1 MLYLHLHKGT
11 KEIALSR
18 SKKIADRRFEVNE
31 RKIMLSTIANV
42 LRRRNYFLIFVASGL
57 FYGVI
62 FSIMTNLIDVR
73 FGLSNIRFAFTWQS
87 ALFFI
92 ILSILG
98 GLLISLQVFSFREKR
113 KNYTS
118 ATTGISG
125 MLVSFF
131 ATTCP
136 FCKPLLI
143 SLLGLSGSIAILKFG
158 LVLAFA
164 SILLLLGSIYLTL
177 KSISKRS
184 CCL

>member
-1 MLYLHLHKGT
+1 M
-11 KEIALSR
+11 KELFAPIKR
-18 SKKIADRRFEVNE
+18 
-31 RKIMLSTIANV
+31 V
-42 LRRRNYFLIFVASGL
+42 LGRRNYFIIFVSSGL

-62 FSIMTNLIDVR
+62 FSMMTNLIDMR
-73 FGLSNIRFAFTWQS
+73 FGLANIRFAFTSQS
-87 ALFFI
+87 LLFFI
-92 ILSILG
+92 ILSFLG
-98 GLLISLQVFSFREKR
+98 GLLISLQIFSFREKR

-118 ATTGISG
+118 TTTGISG

-158 LVLAFA
+158 LILAFV
-164 SILLLLGSIYLTL
+164 SILLLIGSIYLTL

-184 CCL
+184 CCQ

>member
-1 MLYLHLHKGT
+1 M
-11 KEIALSR
+11 KELFAPIKRVLSR
-18 SKKIADRRFEVNE
+18 IS
-31 RKIMLSTIANV
+31 
-42 LRRRNYFLIFVASGL
+42 YFLIFVVSGL

-62 FSIMTNLIDVR
+62 FLMMTNLIDVR
-73 FGLSNIRFAFTWQS
+73 SGLSNIRFAFTWQS

-92 ILSILG
+92 IFSILG
-98 GLLISLQVFSFREKR
+98 GLLISLQVFSFREKQ

-118 ATTGISG
+118 TTTGVSG

-158 LVLAFA
+158 LVLAFV
-164 SILLLLGSIYLTL
+164 SIILLMGSIYLTL

-184 CCL
+184 CCQ

>member
-1 MLYLHLHKGT
+1 MKRLFTPIK
-11 KEIALSR
+11 R
-18 SKKIADRRFEVNE
+18 
-31 RKIMLSTIANV
+31 V
-42 LRRRNYFLIFVASGL
+42 LGRRNYFFIFVVSGL

-62 FSIMTNLIDVR
+62 FSMMTNLIDVR

-87 ALFFI
+87 GLFFI
-92 ILSILG
+92 VLSILG
-98 GLLISLQVFSFREKR
+98 GLLISLQLFSFREKR

-118 ATTGISG
+118 TTTGLSG
-125 MLVSFF
+125 MFVSFF

-143 SLLGLSGSIAILKFG
+143 SFLGLSGSIAILKYG
-158 LVLAFA
+158 LVLAFV

-177 KSISKRS
+177 KSISKRN

>member
-1 MLYLHLHKGT
+1 MPCSKSKM
-11 KEIALSR
+11 KELFASIKRVLS
-18 SKKIADRRFEVNE
+18 
-31 RKIMLSTIANV
+31 
-42 LRRRNYFLIFVASGL
+42 RRNYFFIFVASGL

-62 FSIMTNLIDVR
+62 FSMMTNLIDIR
-73 FGLSNIRFAFTWQS
+73 FGLSNLRFAFTLQS
-87 ALFFI
+87 ASFFI
-92 ILSILG
+92 VLSILG
-98 GLLISLQVFSFREKR
+98 GLLISLQVFSFHEKR

-118 ATTGISG
+118 TTTGVSG

-158 LVLAFA
+158 LVLAFV

-177 KSISKRS
+177 KSISTRI
-184 CCL
+184 CCQ

>member
-1 MLYLHLHKGT
+1 M
-11 KEIALSR
+11 KELFAPIKRVLSGR
-18 SKKIADRRFEVNE
+18 D
-31 RKIMLSTIANV
+31 
-42 LRRRNYFLIFVASGL
+42 YFIIFVASGL

-62 FSIMTNLIDVR
+62 FSMMTNLIDVR
-73 FGLSNIRFAFTWQS
+73 FGLSNIRFAFTFQS
-87 ALFFI
+87 GLFFI
-92 ILSILG
+92 ILSVLG
-98 GLLISLQVFSFREKR
+98 GLLISLQVLSFLEKR

-118 ATTGISG
+118 TTTGISG

-158 LVLAFA
+158 LVLALV
-164 SILLLLGSIYLTL
+164 SILLLLSSIYLTL

-184 CCL
+184 CCQ